1 MSGDGIQPSA
11 DKVKAVQQAKTSTN
25 KAEVRSV
32 LGLVTYLA
40 KFCPRLAEV
49 TKPLRDLVKKDVEFS
64 WERHQEEAFKQ
75 VKILV
80 SNAPVLALF
89 DPYKEMTVNV
99 DASSHSIGAVL
110 MQNGKPIEYA
120 AQSLTP
126 TQCVYAQIE
135 KEMLAI
141 QFGLTHFHQYIYGRE
156 VIVESDHQPL
166 VRVTQKPL
174 ADLSLRLQRMKMN
187 TQQYQYK
194 VVHVP
199 GKQMYLSDYLS
210 RSCKEGTMLKN
221 LEIGEP
227 MNQICAIVIRSTQA
241 QHTLI
246 EATSQDSAL
255 QVVRNY
261 TKNGWP
267 KQKRLCNSFAKPF
280 WYTVIIS
287 QNMMGYCLTGKD

>member
-1 MSGDGIQPSA
+1 MLIAAPDEHTHDKRLREVLFRFKNAGLKLNLKKCQFKKSSVNFLGHTVSGDGIQPSA
-11 DKVKAVQQAKTSTN
+11 DKVKAVQQAKTPTN
-25 KAEVRSV
+25 IAEVRSV

-89 DPYKEMTVNV
+89 DPNKETTVNV

-110 MQNGKPIEYA
+110 MQNGKPVEYA

-141 QFGLTHFHQYIYGRE
+141 QFGLTHFHQYIYGR
-156 VIVESDHQPL
+156 
-166 VRVTQKPL
+166 K
-174 ADLSLRLQRMKMN
+174 
-187 TQQYQYK
+187 
-194 VVHVP
+194 
-199 GKQMYLSDYLS
+199 
-210 RSCKEGTMLKN
+210 
-221 LEIGEP
+221 
-227 MNQICAIVIRSTQA
+227 
-241 QHTLI
+241 
-246 EATSQDSAL
+246 
-255 QVVRNY
+255 
-261 TKNGWP
+261 
-267 KQKRLCNSFAKPF
+267 
-280 WYTVIIS
+280 
-287 QNMMGYCLTGKD
+287 